1 MLALGMYGPNVNLL
15 FKNKLTEEFLI
26 IEVGTCPLHIVN
38 NAFGKAVKA
47 LKGSIVDLD
56 EMAIDFHFFF

>member
-1 MLALGMYGPNVNLL
+1 MSIKCQ
-15 FKNKLTEEFLI
+15 FSI

-47 LKGSIVDLD
+47 LNASIVDLD
-56 EMAIDFHFFF
+56 KMAIGFYFFSSNWLQGENSTLLAMR